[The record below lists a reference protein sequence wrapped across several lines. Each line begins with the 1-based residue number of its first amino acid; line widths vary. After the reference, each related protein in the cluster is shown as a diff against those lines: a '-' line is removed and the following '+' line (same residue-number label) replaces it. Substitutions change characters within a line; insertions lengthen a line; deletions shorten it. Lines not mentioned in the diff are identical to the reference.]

1 MFVEI
6 HMGAIWLLWAFRD
19 LFLMMQLVVMISDI
33 DDVIV
38 VKMRFAL
45 ETVD

>member
-1 MFVEI
+1 MQFDSFEL
-6 HMGAIWLLWAFRD
+6 GD
-19 LFLMMQLVVMISDI
+19 LCLTMQLVVMISDI

>member
-1 MFVEI
+1 MFLEI
-6 HMGAIWLLWAFRD
+6 HMGAISLVWAFRD
-19 LFLMMQLVVMISDI
+19 LFLTMQLVLMISDI